1 MGSTWEFEGFV
12 DNGSV
17 VLDVALSG
25 EDLVFG
31 VSALFWRIQ
40 DGVWNLAGIGGL
52 GSSATAIAG
61 SLGFD
66 GKTAAFV
73 RESSVVT
80 YSLDSSGAAWPAW
93 RMGQII
99 ATPTSTEQLRQIAV
113 ADPLIC
119 VARTASVLVYGEL
132 PCRPDFD
139 GNGEVGGTDLSFVLS
154 AWGAS
159 PLGDL
164 TGDGVTNGADLS
176 YILSAWGPCP

>member
-1 MGSTWEFEGFV
+1 MRTRLEIT
-12 DNGSV
+12 N
-17 VLDVALSG
+17 
-25 EDLVFG
+25 
-31 VSALFWRIQ
+31 
-40 DGVWNLAGIGGL
+40 GIGGL
-52 GSSATAIAG
+52 GSNGAPIAG

-73 RESSVVT
+73 CVGSVVT
-80 YSLDSSGAAWPAW
+80 FSLDSSGSWPAW

-99 ATPTSTEQLRQIAV
+99 ATPTTEPLRQIAV

-119 VARTASVLVYGEL
+119 VARAASVLVYGEL

-164 TGDGVTNGADLS
+164 TGDGVTDGADLS